1 MGRTVRRR
9 RVIRG
14 WWHRRYL
21 ATENGEQT
29 NDESTTTPRAQVPRR
44 HREVVPVWFSE
55 GQVSPCDGD
64 LIPIG
69 PVGLW
74 RSQEVFLVGVLS
86 CNQGPPRRGKS
97 MVTLLNGETRKL
109 DGRIDQADEQ

>member
-1 MGRTVRRR
+1 MRGATMRRR

-14 WWHRRYL
+14 WWHRRFL

-29 NDESTTTPRAQVPRR
+29 NDESTTPRAQVRRR
-44 HREVVPVWFSE
+44 HRDVLPVPFSE
-55 GQVSPCDGD
+55 NQVSPCDGD

-74 RSQEVFLVGVLS
+74 GSQEVYLVDSV
-86 CNQGPPRRGKS
+86 CRHGPPRRGKP
-97 MVTLLNGETRKL
+97 MVTLLSDETRKL
-109 DGRIDQADEQ
+109 DGRIDKADEQ

>member
-1 MGRTVRRR
+1 MGRTVRSR
-9 RVIRG
+9 RVVRG
-14 WWHRRYL
+14 WWHRRFL

-29 NDESTTTPRAQVPRR
+29 NDESTKPRVQVRRR
-44 HREVVPVWFSE
+44 HRDVPPVPFSE

-86 CNQGPPRRGKS
+86 CHQGPPRRGKS
-97 MVTLLNGETRKL
+97 MVTLLSDESTR
-109 DGRIDQADEQ
+109 RTNNE